1 MLTKYDIL
9 NILIRAKDIYQKLPN
24 FTGMCYCIRDAT
36 NELYNIRLLGYWD
49 IRNTIPEFNPQF
61 LNASI
66 RIINGYW
73 WNIHN
78 KQARIYAFDKLINH
92 YKQLIENEKD
102 NIKISN

>member
-1 MLTKYDIL
+1 MFTKCDIL
-9 NILIRAKDIYQKLPN
+9 NILIRAKDIYYKLPN

-36 NELYNIRLLGYWD
+36 NELYSEWPLNYWD
-49 IRNTIPEFNPQF
+49 IKKIIPEFNPQF
-61 LNASI
+61 LNAPV

-73 WNIHN
+73 WNVHN
-78 KQARIYAFDKLINH
+78 KEARIYAFDKLINH